1 MLAHGRE
8 LAILSKAKD
17 LLLHFAS
24 NQEKVVTLSGA
35 KDMLLHFASNQNEV
49 VILSEA

>member
-8 LAILSKAKD
+8 LAILSK
-17 LLLHFAS
+17 
-24 NQEKVVTLSGA
+24 A

-49 VILSEA
+49 VILSGA